1 MSLTITFIGA
11 GSLVFARTLFTDIM
25 SVPELQKAEIS
36 FTDINPDNLE
46 KTRELCQRDL
56 DANGIPVVIEATT
69 DRRAALKDARYIVNC
84 VRVGGLEGFETD
96 KIRSGS
102 VCWRYIVYWW
112 YYVRTTS
119 NRGNAGFL

>member
-1 MSLTITFIGA
+1 MRS
-11 GSLVFARTLFTDIM
+11 
-25 SVPELQKAEIS
+25 
-36 FTDINPDNLE
+36 
-46 KTRELCQRDL
+46 

-96 KIRSGS
+96 IEIPLKYGGS

-119 NRGNAGFL
+119 NRGNAGFCKKIFVKYQNRNHAELFESECYGNMEVVTSTVLKLLVFAMEKFMEKCR